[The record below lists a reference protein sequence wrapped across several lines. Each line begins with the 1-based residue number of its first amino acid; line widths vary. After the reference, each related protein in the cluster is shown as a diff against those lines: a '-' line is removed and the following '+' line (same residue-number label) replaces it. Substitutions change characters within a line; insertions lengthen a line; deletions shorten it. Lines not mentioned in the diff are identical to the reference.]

1 MRIQSNSLPSE
12 AILPIL
18 GPEIIMFKLRLAAVF
33 LAMLEMTFGHS
44 ALQGADKLSVRQLM
58 VSPSEITLTSARDSQ
73 AIVAVIVHPDGSTT
87 DVSAIASV
95 TAARD
100 GLIRVHE
107 GIVEPVADGETELI
121 ISTEDLKQRIKVAV
135 SGADKSPTLT
145 FRNDVLPVLTRAG
158 CNTGRCHGQ
167 AAGKDGFKLSLFGY
181 DPAGDYER
189 LTREFAGR
197 RINLATPEDCLMMNK
212 ALGKVPHTGGQRI
225 EEESRE
231 YRVLIDW
238 LTTGAKPDPK
248 AMPLPVGIEVFPKK
262 AIFTN
267 AGDASQT
274 LMVLAHYSDGSDR
287 DVTDDAVFLSNN
299 EGAASVTKQ
308 GLVSSVGP
316 GTAFILARFDQFTAG
331 TNIIVR
337 PDKPFVFPEIPAN
350 NYIDEFV
357 YEHWKNLH
365 LTPSGLS
372 SDEEFLR
379 RVSIDLLGLLP
390 TPEELQRF
398 VADKSKDKREVVV
411 DALLNRPEFLD
422 LWVMKW
428 AETLQIRT
436 VSGMSPKGLDLY
448 DKWLR
453 ERIRGGATVADV
465 LHDVIPASGGTFE
478 NPASNYF
485 QTETSPQLLA
495 ENVSQ
500 AFLGM
505 RIQCAACHNHPF
517 DQWTMDDYY
526 GFAAFF
532 SQVGYKTT
540 VDPRELAVYN
550 AGEGEMRHPLGDR
563 VVAPKFL
570 GGESPKF
577 AEEEDYRK
585 SLSAWLA
592 SKDNPGFSRNIANI
606 VWAHMF
612 GVGIVEPF
620 DDVRIS
626 NPPSNPTLLDELGKR
641 IAASNF
647 DIKELVRDICK
658 SRVYQ
663 LTSDRT
669 KENEWDQRHF
679 SHSKIRRMRAEVL
692 LDCINQ
698 VTGATNEWPGLPPGS
713 RAVQLADGRTRDYFL
728 TAFGRST
735 RETACSCEV
744 STSPTLSQ
752 ALHLLNGEVT
762 SGKINEGGVIDALL
776 AKNKEPMSVVE
787 NLYLRCFGRQPTS
800 KERTGLAKKLSASSD
815 PKETLTDLFWAMLN
829 SSEFIFNH

>member
-1 MRIQSNSLPSE
+1 M
-12 AILPIL
+12 
-18 GPEIIMFKLRLAAVF
+18 MFILRLASLY
-33 LAMLEMTFGHS
+33 LALLQFGFGHS
-44 ALQGADKLSVRQLM
+44 ALRGEDTTSAKQLI
-58 VSPSEITLTSARDSQ
+58 VSPSAITLSSARDSQ
-73 AIVAVIVHPDGSTT
+73 AIIAVIVNPDGSTT
-87 DVSAIASV
+87 DVSVSANIA
-95 TAARD
+95 AERD
-100 GLIRVHE
+100 GLVRIHE

-121 ISTEDLKQRIKVAV
+121 ISTEDLHQRVKVTV
-135 SGADKSPTLT
+135 SGAENSPLLT

-181 DPAGDYER
+181 DPAGDYHR

-197 RINLATPEDCLMMNK
+197 RINLATPDDCLVMNK
-212 ALGKVPHTGGQRI
+212 AMGKVPHTGGQRI
-225 EEESRE
+225 EEGSRE
-231 YRVLIDW
+231 YRVLFDW
-238 LTTGAKPDPK
+238 LSTGSNPDPSV
-248 AMPLPVGIEVFPKK
+248 MPLPVGIEVFPKK
-262 AIFTN
+262 AIFKDSN
-267 AGDASQT
+267 DSNQT

-287 DVTDDAVFLSNN
+287 DVTEDAVFLSNN
-299 EGAASVTKQ
+299 EGAASVTSR

-337 PDKPFVFPEIPAN
+337 PNKPFVFPAISAN

-365 LTPSGLS
+365 LAPSGLS

-398 VADKSKDKREVVV
+398 VTDKAKNKREVMV
-411 DALLNRPEFLD
+411 DALLKRPEFTD

-428 AETLQIRT
+428 AETLQIRS

-453 ERIRGGATVADV
+453 EKIRGGATVADV

-500 AFLGM
+500 AFLGT

-563 VVAPKFL
+563 AVAPKFL
-570 GGESPKF
+570 GGDSPKF
-577 AEEEDYRK
+577 GEEEDYRK
-585 SLSAWLA
+585 SLAAWLA

-641 IAASNF
+641 VAASNF
-647 DIKELVRDICK
+647 DIKELVRDICN

-669 KENEWDQRHF
+669 KDNEWDERHF

-698 VTGATNEWPGLPPGS
+698 VTGVTNEWPGLPPGS

-752 ALHLLNGEVT
+752 ALHLLNGDVT
-762 SGKINEGGVIDALL
+762 SGKIAEGGVIDALL
-776 AKNKEPMSVVE
+776 ARNKDPMSVVE
-787 NLYLRCFGRQPTS
+787 NLYGRCFGRQPTS
-800 KERTGLAKKLSASSD
+800 KERLGISKNLSAGSD
-815 PKETLTDLFWAMLN
+815 HKEVLVDLFWAMLN